1 MNFIPRL
8 QPYWAPPFSFTGFP
22 LGGQLALAFGLSLG
36 GVCLGGELG
45 SAWGALGQLLPLL
58 LAAACLAALGL
69 RSAPLVWGA
78 MLLGLWQRNVQG
90 GQLWW
95 ASLALLGA
103 ALVLGC
109 ALRWVCGRCRRSGDT
124 GVDDLLTAQG
134 QLLWWAEPDSRRL
147 LGRRGAIPGWFG
159 QGAVRV
165 GDGLDAWLPVVLA
178 EDRSV
183 LAAALKSLDR
193 DGCRVDFRVRD
204 EAGGLRV
211 LCLEGRRVPGNGQGP
226 DRLQGS
232 IREVTGVRAGQEAA
246 LQRCQERLARLGEAL
261 VGQDFGLWEWEVGT
275 DMLTIRE
282 SAVAALDE
290 AAPPPLRL
298 PLTDWLAGV
307 QEEDR
312 AGVLAGLGR
321 VAQGSAAR
329 YVGEFRRANR
339 RGHWIWLRG
348 EGKAVAWDGQGR
360 ATRLAGVFR
369 DVQER
374 RLLEGDLEKFSR
386 AMEWGPAPI
395 FITDA
400 QGRFEYCNQAFTRL
414 TGYALED
421 LLGETP
427 RLLQPEDSAG
437 TGGSALGQALMAGSP
452 WQGPLVSRRRDGEAL
467 AWRLSLVPLRD
478 GRGALTHFVA
488 MGQEGAPEARE
499 AEAAPA
505 SQGPGLRAR
514 EPVPFS

>member
-1 MNFIPRL
+1 MNFIRRL
-8 QPYWAPPFSFTGFP
+8 QPYWAPPFSLTGFP

-36 GVCLGGELG
+36 AVCLGGELD
-45 SAWGALGQLLPLL
+45 APWEAAGQLLPLL

-69 RSAPLVWGA
+69 RSAPLVWSA

-90 GQLWW
+90 GQLWLG
-95 ASLALLGA
+95 SLGFLGA

-109 ALRWVCGRCRRSGDT
+109 ALRWVWGRCRRSGDT
-124 GVDDLLTAQG
+124 GVDDILTAQG
-134 QLLWWAEPDSRRL
+134 QLLWWAEPGTRRL
-147 LGRRGAIPGWFG
+147 LGRRGAISGWFG
-159 QGAVRV
+159 QGAVRA

-178 EDRSV
+178 EDRGV

-193 DGCRVDFRVRD
+193 ESCRVDFRVRD
-204 EAGGLRV
+204 EAGGFRV
-211 LCLEGRRVPGNGQGP
+211 LCLEGRRVPGNGQEP

-232 IREVTGVRAGQEAA
+232 IRDVTGDRARQEAG

-282 SAVAALDE
+282 SAAAALDE

-307 QEEDR
+307 QGEDR

-360 ATRLAGVFR
+360 VTRLAGVFR

-374 RLLEGDLEKFSR
+374 RLLEADLEKFSR

-427 RLLQPEDSAG
+427 RLLQGEDAAG
-437 TGGSALGQALMAGSP
+437 TGGAALGQALLAGSA
-452 WQGPLVSRRRDGEAL
+452 WQGSLVSRRRDGGAL
-467 AWRLSLVPLRD
+467 VWQLSLAPLRD
-478 GRGALTHFVA
+478 GRGELTHFVA
-488 MGQEGAPEARE
+488 MGQEITRGTWEEGADPSAQ
-499 AEAAPA
+499 AP
-505 SQGPGLRAR
+505 SLSAR
-514 EPVPFS
+514 EPVPLS